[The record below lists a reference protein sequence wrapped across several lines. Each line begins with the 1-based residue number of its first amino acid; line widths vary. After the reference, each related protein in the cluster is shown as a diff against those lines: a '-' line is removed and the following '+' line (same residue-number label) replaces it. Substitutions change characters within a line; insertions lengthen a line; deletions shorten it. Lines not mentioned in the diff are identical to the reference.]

1 MSKKHNPIL
10 EGIDTIIIRVSNY
23 LLSKKWYEEKL
34 GLVVIF
40 EDHNSKL
47 VAFETGSPTSLTIWQ
62 TNEKVKVFSERNSY
76 PVFRT
81 SDAEKLFVE
90 LSKKNVKIEPLIEA
104 EGIKFFR
111 FYDPDGNL
119 MEVCEVL
126 DD

>member
-1 MSKKHNPIL
+1 MSKKHSAVF

-23 LLSKKWYEEKL
+23 LLSKKWYEEKI
-34 GLVVIF
+34 GLEVIF
-40 EDHNSKL
+40 EDHKSKL

-62 TNEKVKVFSERNSY
+62 TNEKVKVLSERNSY

-81 SDAEKLFVE
+81 SDAEKAFVE
-90 LSKKNVKIEPLIEA
+90 LSKKDVKTEPLIEA

-111 FYDPDGNL
+111 FYDSDGNL
-119 MEVCEVL
+119 LEACEVL